1 MYLGNFSEFVHKC
14 QRVFRSDSSCY
25 SVPALTLI
33 ISCLQN
39 FEKLVNIQ
47 LSFEEGF
54 RQLPHGTNA
63 YISLVNS

>member
-1 MYLGNFSEFVHKC
+1 MYLGIFSEFVHKC
-14 QRVFRSDSSCY
+14 QHVFRSDSSRY
-25 SVPALTLI
+25 SIPVLTLI

-39 FEKLVNIQ
+39 FEKSVNIQ

-63 YISLVNS
+63 HISLVNS